1 MNTAS
6 NSPLRITDLTFRD
19 GHQSLLA
26 TRLRTGD
33 LEKVAEDVGR
43 AGYCALEVWGGATFD
58 SMHRFLGEDP
68 WERPR
73 RLRRLIPARVQFM
86 MLLRGQNLVGY
97 RNYADDVVEA
107 FVEEAAEAG
116 IDIFRVFDA
125 LNDERNLEAAAR
137 AILRVGK
144 HFQAALSYTVTGGRM
159 GGPLFTL
166 EYWVGRAKALAA
178 LGAHSLC
185 VKDMAGLLS
194 PDDAARLIP
203 ALKQAT
209 GLPIELHTHCTA
221 GLAEYTLLRAIDA
234 GVDVVDTC
242 AAPLANRTSHPAV
255 EPLAFLLKGSPRDPG
270 LDFGSLER
278 VAAGL
283 EKLLPPYRKLLD
295 DTRLAIVDIGAL
307 SHQVPGGMLSNLV
320 NQLREVEAESRLGE
334 VFEEL
339 PRVRQDLGFPPLVT
353 PTSQIV
359 GVQAVQNVLFGKPG
373 SIRSRYAMITDQVK
387 DYCYGL
393 YGRPP
398 APIQP
403 ELLELALQGYPRGA
417 TPITCRPG
425 DILAPEL
432 PKARSDL
439 GELAQDRRELLLAT
453 LFPTTGK
460 RFLRVR
466 RGLEPAPAEW
476 QPPAPG
482 AAAGPAP
489 KAAAPSPPAAAPAPA
504 QLPGAKIYRVRVED
518 EIFEVEVA
526 PAPSRPAS
534 VPASASPPPASR
546 AAPAASA
553 PVPAPAAAPATE
565 AASASDP
572 GAVLSP
578 MPGTVIR
585 YAVKEGERVEA
596 GATVVV
602 VEAMKMENRLPAP
615 RAGTVRDI
623 RFKPGDRVAR
633 NAVLLTIG

>member
-1 MNTAS
+1 MS
-6 NSPLRITDLTFRD
+6 PESSHPLRITDLSFRD

-26 TRLRTGD
+26 TRLRTED
-33 LEKVAEDVGR
+33 IEKVAEDVGR
-43 AGYCALEVWGGATFD
+43 AGYHALEVWGGATFD
-58 SMHRFLGEDP
+58 TMHRFLGEDP

-73 RLRRLIPARVQFM
+73 RLRRLIPSRVQFM

-97 RNYADDVVEA
+97 RNYADDVVDA
-107 FVEEAAEAG
+107 FVEEAAEVG

-137 AILRVGK
+137 AILRAGK
-144 HFQAALSYTVTGGRM
+144 HFQAALSYTVTDGRM

-166 EYWVGRAKALAA
+166 EYWVGRARALAA

-185 VKDMAGLLS
+185 IKDMAGLLS
-194 PDDAARLIP
+194 PDDAAQLIP
-203 ALKQAT
+203 ALKRAT
-209 GLPIELHTHCTA
+209 GLPIELHSHCTA

-234 GVDVVDTC
+234 GIDIVDTC

-255 EPLAFLLKGSPRDPG
+255 EPLAFLLKGSARDPG
-270 LDFGSLER
+270 LDFAALER

-283 EKLLPPYRKLLD
+283 EKILPPYRKLLD

-320 NQLREVEAESRLGE
+320 NQLREVEAEHRLGE

-359 GVQAVQNVLFGKPG
+359 GVQAVQNVLFGKG
-373 SIRSRYAMITDQVK
+373 DSIQGRYAMITAQVK
-387 DYCYGL
+387 DYCFGL

-398 APIQP
+398 APIHP
-403 ELLELALQGYPRGA
+403 ELLALALRDYPRGA
-417 TPITCRPG
+417 TPIQSRPG
-425 DILAPEL
+425 DILEPEL
-432 PKARSDL
+432 PKAKAEF
-439 GELAQDRRELLLAT
+439 GELAQNRKELLLAT
-453 LFPTTGK
+453 LFPTTGR

-476 QPPAPG
+476 APAAKDAPSEPAPQ
-482 AAAGPAP
+482 AASASAP
-489 KAAAPSPPAAAPAPA
+489 PPIPVPAAAR
-504 QLPGAKIYRVRVED
+504 LPGATVYRVRVED

-526 PAPSRPAS
+526 PASSR
-534 VPASASPPPASR
+534 
-546 AAPAASA
+546 
-553 PVPAPAAAPATE
+553 PAPAAQSAAAPARP
-565 AASASDP
+565 APANAAALASAPAPAPAAPTGDP

-585 YAVKEGERVEA
+585 YLVKEGDRVEA
-596 GATVVV
+596 GAAVVV
-602 VEAMKMENRLPAP
+602 VEAMKMENRLTAP
-615 RAGTVRDI
+615 RAGTVRDL
-623 RFKPGDRVAR
+623 RYQPGDRVAR
-633 NAVLLTIG
+633 GAALLSIG